1 MNAPQRIM
9 LEQSQ
14 SDFLPQA
21 QVNEFLP
28 PISRWLN
35 ISGLII
41 VAVVG
46 LAIPLASVTKYK
58 VTVRAQANV
67 RPTGELRLVQ
77 AATEGSIMEVLVTEN
92 QLVEKGDIIA
102 NIDDS
107 RLQTQKSQLQNNIVQ
122 ARSQVVQINAQI
134 TALNSQIVAETD
146 RINRSVISA
155 EAELE
160 RRQREYQDKLVT
172 TVADVEEAEANL
184 RQVQEELQEAGAQ
197 LKSAQANL
205 RSIEAALNAAR
216 SKRNRYQPIAELGAL
231 SQDQFEE
238 AKLDVQRQEQAVEA
252 QKATVEAQ
260 QQTIERLQQG
270 VQAAVARLKRTQA
283 SLNPSNAEVAIA
295 RSRIAQ
301 EQASGQVTLA
311 TLNKERE
318 ALLQQRIEINKQLE
332 RDIRELQQV
341 EIDLSKTTITATADG
356 IITQLSLRNPGQTVR
371 SGEKIAQI
379 VPSNAALQVK
389 AAVLPGDIGKVET
402 GQKVQMRV
410 SACPYPDYGTLPGV
424 VSQISEDTIK
434 PQQNDATTT
443 LNVSGQQRNA
453 VNAFYEV
460 TIQPETLTLDRGKHQ
475 CAIQLGMNG
484 RADIITK
491 EETLLQFLLRKAKL
505 LADF

>member
-1 MNAPQRIM
+1 M
-9 LEQSQ
+9 LEQSK

-35 ISGLII
+35 VGGLII

-67 RPTGELRLVQ
+67 RPAGELRLVQ
-77 AATEGSIMEVLVTEN
+77 ASTEGSIIQVLVEEN

-102 NIDDS
+102 TIDDS
-107 RLQTQKSQLQNNIVQ
+107 RLQTQKSQLQNSIVQ
-122 ARSQVVQINAQI
+122 ARLQIVQINAQI
-134 TALNSQIVAETD
+134 SALNSQILAETD
-146 RINRSVISA
+146 RTERAVASTK
-155 EAELE
+155 AELE
-160 RRQREYQDKLVT
+160 RRLREYQDRLIT

-184 RQVQEELQEAGAQ
+184 MQAQEELQEGQAQ

-205 RSIEAALNAAR
+205 RSVEAAFSAAR
-216 SKRNRYQPIAELGAL
+216 TKRDRYKPIVELGAL
-231 SQDQFEE
+231 SQNQFEE
-238 AKLDVQRQEQAVEA
+238 AQLDVQRQEQAVEA

-270 VQAAVARLKRTQA
+270 VKAAVARLKHVQA
-283 SLNPSNAEVAIA
+283 SLKPSYAEVEIA

-332 RDIRELQQV
+332 RDVRELQQV
-341 EIDLSKTTITATADG
+341 EIDLAKTTITATANG
-356 IITQLSLRNPGQTVR
+356 IISQLFLRNPGQTVR
-371 SGEKIAQI
+371 SGEEIAQI
-379 VPSNAALQVK
+379 VPSNAALEVK
-389 AAVLPGDIGKVET
+389 AAVLPGDIGKVEK
-402 GQKVQMRV
+402 GQKAQMRV
-410 SACPYPDYGTLPGV
+410 SACPYPDYGTLDGT

-434 PQQNDATTT
+434 PQASDAANTLTTSSQKGNT
-443 LNVSGQQRNA
+443 

-460 TIQPETLTLDRGKHQ
+460 TIQPDTLTLDRGKQQ
-475 CAIQLGMNG
+475 CVIQLGMDG
-484 RADIITK
+484 RADIVTK

>member
-1 MNAPQRIM
+1 MNS
-9 LEQSQ
+9 EQSKLN
-14 SDFLPQA
+14 FLPQA

-35 ISGLII
+35 IGGLII

-67 RPTGELRLVQ
+67 RPAGELRLVQ
-77 AATEGSIMEVLVTEN
+77 AATEGAIMLVLVKEN
-92 QLVEKGDIIA
+92 QLVNQGDIIA
-102 NIDDS
+102 TIDDS
-107 RLQTQKSQLQNNIVQ
+107 RLQTQKSQLQNNIGQ
-122 ARSQVVQINAQI
+122 ARLQIVQINAQI
-134 TALNSQIVAETD
+134 SALNSQILAETD
-146 RINRSVISA
+146 RIDRAVVSA

-160 RRQREYQDKLVT
+160 RRQREYQDRLVT

-184 RQVQEELQEAGAQ
+184 WQAQEELQEAQAQ

-205 RSIEAALNAAR
+205 RSIKAALNAAR
-216 SKRNRYQPIAELGAL
+216 TKQNRYQPIAELGAL

-238 AKLDVQRQEQAVEA
+238 AKLDVQRQEEAVES

-270 VQAAVARLKRTQA
+270 IKAAVARLKRVQA
-283 SLNPSNAEVAIA
+283 SINPSTAEIAIA

-311 TLNKERE
+311 SLNKERE

-332 RDIRELQQV
+332 RDVRELQQV
-341 EIDLSKTTITATADG
+341 EIDLGKTTITATAKG
-356 IITQLSLRNPGQTVR
+356 IISQLSLRNPGQTVR
-371 SGEKIAQI
+371 PGEEIAQI
-379 VPSNAALQVK
+379 VPSNAALEVK
-389 AAVLPGDIGKVET
+389 AAVLPGDIGKVER
-402 GQKVQMRV
+402 GQEVQMRV

-434 PQQNDATTT
+434 PQTNSGNATMFTPSNQT
-443 LNVSGQQRNA
+443 GNA
-453 VNAFYEV
+453 VGAFYEV
-460 TIQPETLTLDRGKHQ
+460 TIKPETLTLNREKHQ
-475 CAIQLGMNG
+475 CTIHLGMDG

-505 LADF
+505 LADI

>member
-1 MNAPQRIM
+1 M
-9 LEQSQ
+9 LESSK
-14 SDFLPQA
+14 SDFLPQV

-35 ISGLII
+35 VGGLII
-41 VAVVG
+41 VVVVG
-46 LAIPLASVTKYK
+46 LAVPLASVTKYK
-58 VTVRAQANV
+58 VTVRAQATV
-67 RPTGELRLVQ
+67 RPAGELRLVQ
-77 AATEGSIMEVLVTEN
+77 AATEGPIMHISVEEN
-92 QLVEKGDIIA
+92 QLVRQGDIIA
-102 NIDDS
+102 TVDDS
-107 RLQTQKSQLQNNIVQ
+107 RLQTQKSQLQNNIRQ
-122 ARSQVVQINAQI
+122 ARLQIVQINAQI
-134 TALNSQIVAETD
+134 SALNSQIRAETD
-146 RINRSVISA
+146 RSDRAVASA

-160 RRQREYQDKLVT
+160 YRQREYQDRLVT
-172 TVADVEEAEANL
+172 TVADVQEAEANFKQA
-184 RQVQEELQEAGAQ
+184 RAEWQEARAQ

-216 SKRNRYQPIAELGAL
+216 SKRNRYQPIAESGAL

-238 AKLDVQRQEQAVEA
+238 AELDVQRQEQAVEA

-270 VQAAVARLKRTQA
+270 VQAVVAKLKRA
-283 SLNPSNAEVAIA
+283 RALLNPSDAQVASA

-301 EQASGQVTLA
+301 ERASSQVTLA

-318 ALLQQRIEINKQLE
+318 TLLQQRIEINKQLE

-341 EIDLSKTTITATADG
+341 EIDLVKTTITATANG
-356 IITQLSLRNPGQTVR
+356 IISQLSLRNPGQTVR
-371 SGEKIAQI
+371 SGEEIAQI
-379 VPSNAALQVK
+379 VPSNSVLEVK
-389 AAVLPGDIGKVET
+389 AAVSPGDIGKVEK

-434 PQQNDATTT
+434 PQQKDATATILT
-443 LNVSGQQRNA
+443 ASGQKGNA

-460 TIQPETLTLDRGKHQ
+460 TIQPESVTLDRGKHQ
-475 CAIQLGMNG
+475 CAIRFGMDG

-491 EETLLQFLLRKAKL
+491 EETLLQFLLRKARL

>member
-1 MNAPQRIM
+1 M
-9 LEQSQ
+9 LEHSK
-14 SDFLPQA
+14 SDFLPQV

-35 ISGLII
+35 LGGLII
-41 VAVVG
+41 VAIVG

-58 VTVRAQANV
+58 VTVKAQANV
-67 RPTGELRLVQ
+67 RPAGELRLVQ
-77 AATEGSIMEVLVTEN
+77 AATEGPIMHVSVEEN
-92 QLVEKGDIIA
+92 QLVKKGDIIA
-102 NIDDS
+102 TVDDS
-107 RLQTQKSQLQNNIVQ
+107 RLQTQKSQLQNNIGQ
-122 ARSQVVQINAQI
+122 ARLQIVQINAQI
-134 TALNSQIVAETD
+134 SALNSQILAETD
-146 RINRSVISA
+146 RINRAVASA

-160 RRQREYQDKLVT
+160 RRQREYQDRLVT

-184 RQVQEELQEAGAQ
+184 RQAQEELQEARAQ

-205 RSIEAALNAAR
+205 RSIKAALNAAR
-216 SKRNRYQPIAELGAL
+216 SKRDRYQPIAELGAL
-231 SQDQFEE
+231 SRDQFEE
-238 AKLDVQRQEQAVEA
+238 AQLDVQRQEQAVEA

-270 VQAAVARLKRTQA
+270 VKAAVARLKRVQA
-283 SLNPSNAEVAIA
+283 SLNPSTAEVAIA

-341 EIDLSKTTITATADG
+341 EIDLGKTTITATANG
-356 IITQLSLRNPGQTVR
+356 IISQLSLRNPGQTVR
-371 SGEKIAQI
+371 SGEEIAQI
-379 VPSNAALQVK
+379 VPSNAALEVK
-389 AAVLPGDIGKVET
+389 AAVLPGDIGKVEK

-424 VSQISEDTIK
+424 VTQISEDTIK
-434 PQQNDATTT
+434 PQRNDATATIFT
-443 LNVSGQQRNA
+443 ASGQQGNA

-460 TIQPETLTLDRGKHQ
+460 TIEPETLTLDRGKHQ
-475 CAIQLGMNG
+475 CAIQLGMDG

>member
-1 MNAPQRIM
+1 M
-9 LEQSQ
+9 LEHSQ
-14 SDFLPQA
+14 SDFLPQV
-21 QVNEFLP
+21 QINEFLP

-35 ISGLII
+35 LGGLII
-41 VAVVG
+41 VAIVG

-58 VTVRAQANV
+58 VTVRAQASV
-67 RPTGELRLVQ
+67 RPAGELRLVQ
-77 AATEGSIMEVLVTEN
+77 ATTEGAIMHILVEEN
-92 QLVEKGDIIA
+92 QLVSKGDVIA
-102 NIDDS
+102 NVDDS
-107 RLQTQKSQLQNNIVQ
+107 RLQTQKSQLQNNIGQ
-122 ARSQVVQINAQI
+122 ARLQIVQINAQI
-134 TALNSQIVAETD
+134 SALNSQILAETD
-146 RINRSVISA
+146 RIKRAVASA
-155 EAELE
+155 EAELD
-160 RRQREYQDKLVT
+160 RRQREYQDKLIT

-184 RQVQEELQEAGAQ
+184 RRAQEELQEARAQ

-238 AKLDVQRQEQAVEA
+238 AKLDVERQQQAVEA
-252 QKATVEAQ
+252 QQATVESQ
-260 QQTIERLQQG
+260 EQIVEGLQQG
-270 VQAAVARLKRTQA
+270 VKAAAARLKRAQA
-283 SLNPSNAEVAIA
+283 ALNPSSAEVTIA

-311 TLNKERE
+311 TLNKEKE

-341 EIDLSKTTITATADG
+341 EIDLAKTTITATANG
-356 IITQLSLRNPGQTVR
+356 IISRLSLRNPGQTVR
-371 SGEKIAQI
+371 SGEEIAQI
-379 VPSNAALQVK
+379 VPSNAALEVK
-389 AAVLPGDIGKVET
+389 AAVLPGDIGKVEK

-434 PQQNDATTT
+434 PQRNDGTANIFTA
-443 LNVSGQQRNA
+443 SGQQGNA
-453 VNAFYEV
+453 VGAFYEV
-460 TIQPETLTLDRGKHQ
+460 TIKPERLALDRGERQ
-475 CAIQLGMNG
+475 CAIQLGMDG

-491 EETLLQFLLRKAKL
+491 EETLLQFLLRTAKL